1 MPDFA
6 NAEIANE
13 TTDLTAYRTFLKRLE
28 IGQTVTLPL
37 EEGETTRKVM
47 RALNLAAGSNHLRLA
62 RLPAADGAVR
72 FRVRSREKRRV
83 SMTDEARRARVEKAR
98 ATRAA
103 RRAEHEQL
111 AAMGMPAE
119 GEPTT
124 AQDAAATRTARRR
137 PSSA

>member
-6 NAEIANE
+6 NAEVSNE

-28 IGQTVTLPL
+28 MGQTVTLPL
-37 EEGETTRKVM
+37 QEGETTRTVM
-47 RALNLAAGSNHLRLA
+47 RALNRAAGDTHVRLA

-72 FRVRSREKRRV
+72 FRVLSGEKRQV
-83 SMTDEARRARVEKAR
+83 TMTDEARRARVEKAR

-119 GEPTT
+119 GGPTT
-124 AQDAAATRTARRR
+124 AEEAAAPRPSRRR
-137 PSSA
+137 QPSA